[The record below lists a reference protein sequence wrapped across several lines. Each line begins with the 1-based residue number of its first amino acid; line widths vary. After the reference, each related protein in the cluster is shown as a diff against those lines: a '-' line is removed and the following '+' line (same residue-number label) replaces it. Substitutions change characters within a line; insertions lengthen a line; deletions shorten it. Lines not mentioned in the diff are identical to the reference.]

1 MTLCVQGSA
10 APPKFD
16 CKFEAPFSGVTRGKT
31 HGALSILGM
40 PLPSRPQQT
49 TPRGAWTAL
58 ASQIPLSW
66 ALLSRFS
73 RKDGLSTKGLCKVV
87 GTHRVLHLG
96 SIERERVTRE
106 WASDVPCGYY
116 GMIYLGGVYIL
127 GVHMGHKFISF
138 SLLAWS
144 IGLDAS
150 LSKNLS

>member
-1 MTLCVQGSA
+1 MLLLL
-10 APPKFD
+10 
-16 CKFEAPFSGVTRGKT
+16 ESGRSHPEIG
-31 HGALSILGM
+31 
-40 PLPSRPQQT
+40 
-49 TPRGAWTAL
+49 
-58 ASQIPLSW
+58 
-66 ALLSRFS
+66 
-73 RKDGLSTKGLCKVV
+73 TKGVQSYMYTVCILYTVYCKVV

-150 LSKNLS
+150 LRIIPSY

>member
-1 MTLCVQGSA
+1 MRSDFNTG
-10 APPKFD
+10 
-16 CKFEAPFSGVTRGKT
+16 GV
-31 HGALSILGM
+31 
-40 PLPSRPQQT
+40 
-49 TPRGAWTAL
+49 
-58 ASQIPLSW
+58 
-66 ALLSRFS
+66 
-73 RKDGLSTKGLCKVV
+73 CKVV

-150 LSKNLS
+150 LRIFTSC

>member
-1 MTLCVQGSA
+1 MPYKDPVRTGPGS
-10 APPKFD
+10 PKRAGRR
-16 CKFEAPFSGVTRGKT
+16 KAGE
-31 HGALSILGM
+31 LEEL
-40 PLPSRPQQT
+40 
-49 TPRGAWTAL
+49 AL
-58 ASQIPLSW
+58 APELEMDPAA
-66 ALLSRFS
+66 ALQLE
-73 RKDGLSTKGLCKVV
+73 GVCKIV

-144 IGLDAS
+144 IG
-150 LSKNLS
+150 